1 MKQLFFVCALLLTA
15 TGAAAQ
21 NHSMARTGVY
31 EEGERMVV
39 GNPRTVLGV
48 DLTVEKETVL
58 SGPYARYA
66 QKFFGVRA
74 PLTDKTIYTLKGAT
88 VALADNVAV
97 ASVPVLAQPV
107 QQALS
112 HSRSE
117 AEFARLQPDKTDMVT
132 PALEDAARD
141 AANAVFSLRKHRMEL
156 ITGEAGEN
164 VFGAGLDAALR
175 EIERLEQD
183 YLELFLGKRMIV
195 TTSDPYTISPKV
207 GKKQYVLCRFS
218 PDAGIVPDSD
228 LSGEMVL
235 LQIEPSGDTAYAY
248 EASRKEVATAT
259 YRIADPSE
267 CVVMCGNRVL
277 TKAVLPVFE
286 FGRTIDVAL
295 PRRK

>member
-1 MKQLFFVCALLLTA
+1 MKQLFFACALLLTA

-21 NHSMARTGVY
+21 NHYMARTGVY
-31 EEGERMVV
+31 QEGERVV
-39 GNPRTVLGV
+39 AENPRTVLAV
-48 DLTVEKETVL
+48 NLTVEKETVL
-58 SGPYARYA
+58 CGPYARYA

-74 PLTDKTIYTLKGAT
+74 PLTDKTTYTLKGAA
-88 VALADNVAV
+88 VALAQNVAAASDAS
-97 ASVPVLAQPV
+97 ASV
-107 QQALS
+107 QQVLS

-117 AEFARLQPDKTDMVT
+117 AEFARIQPDKTDMVT

-141 AANAVFSLRKHRMEL
+141 AANAVFSLRKHRIEL

-183 YLELFLGKRMIV
+183 YLELFLGKRVVV
-195 TTSDPYTISPKV
+195 TTSDPYIVSPKE

-218 PDAGIVPDSD
+218 SDAGIVPDSD

-248 EASRKEVATAT
+248 EASRKEVAAAT

-286 FGRTIDVAL
+286 FGRTIHVAL